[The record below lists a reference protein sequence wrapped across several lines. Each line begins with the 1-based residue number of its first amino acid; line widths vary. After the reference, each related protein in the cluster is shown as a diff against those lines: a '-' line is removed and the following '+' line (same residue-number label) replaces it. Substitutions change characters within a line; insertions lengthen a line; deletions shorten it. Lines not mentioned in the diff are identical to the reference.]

1 MHRILQ
7 DALWLIPLSIECA
20 IAVIMYLRSTEREYP
35 LFWSYLVF
43 DILRTAILFSIGND
57 EKHYATYFYVFWT
70 AEVVACLLGFLV
82 IGEIFDKAF
91 AKRLGLRRYGGVIFR
106 VSFIVLLALAALT
119 AYFSPGNDS
128 DKLVNGIFVLK
139 RAESL
144 VWTGLI
150 GALFFFVFVLGLP
163 WTNYTIGIA
172 VGFGIQGVA
181 EVVVLAIR
189 NRYGRMANHF
199 LIWSLLIAG
208 LCQALVWAMY
218 LLGKQ
223 SASVAAGHS
232 EQSANLSTVKTDLDR
247 MNEQVGVLW
256 ERRC

>member
-7 DALWLIPLSIECA
+7 DALWLIPVSIECA
-20 IAVIMYLRSTEREYP
+20 IAVVMYLRSTEREYP

-57 EKHYATYFYVFWT
+57 KKHYTTYFHVFWT
-70 AEVVACLLGFLV
+70 TEVVACLLGFLV
-82 IGEIFDKAF
+82 LGEIFNKAF
-91 AKRLGLRRYGGVIFR
+91 AERLGLRRYGGAIFR
-106 VSFIVLLALAALT
+106 VSFVVLLAMAALS
-119 AYFSPGNDS
+119 AYFSTGNDS

-144 VWTGLI
+144 VWAGLI
-150 GALFFFVFVLGLP
+150 AALFFFVFVLGLP
-163 WTNYTIGIA
+163 WTNYAIGIS

-189 NRYGRMANHF
+189 NHYGRMANHF
-199 LIWSLLIAG
+199 LVWSMLIAG
-208 LCQALVWAMY
+208 LCQAMLWAAY
-218 LLGKQ
+218 LLRKQ
-223 SASVAAGHS
+223 SASEAASAS
-232 EQSANLSTVKTDLDR
+232 EQNANLSTVATDLER